1 MYRLGALLLLTWS
14 FAAMAQE
21 QPAML
26 TLACNGTTTDSS
38 QPDANQP
45 ISMGIIVNFADRT
58 VQGFGS
64 PGLIEYPVVITAA
77 NDVAI
82 VFGGHQEV
90 LSSLSSI
97 QGSIDRVT
105 GDVQARSTTFDP
117 KTSHILTQST
127 YALQCRPTQRMF

>member
-1 MYRLGALLLLTWS
+1 MYRLGALLLVTWS
-14 FAAMAQE
+14 FTASAQE
-21 QPAML
+21 QPPML
-26 TLACNGTTTDSS
+26 TLACKGTTTDSS

-64 PGLIEYPVVITAA
+64 PGLNAYPVMIMAA
-77 NDVAI
+77 NDVTI
-82 VFGGHQEV
+82 MFGGHQEV
-90 LSSLSSI
+90 LSSVSSI

-105 GDVQARSTTFDP
+105 GDVAARSTMFDP

-127 YALQCRPTQRMF
+127 YALECTPSQRMF